1 MSCAFD
7 EGKKTCPKDKRMET
21 NPCGDGWTL
30 SSTACSDLW
39 MALTRKRHNLWEI
52 LRQRC
57 APTWEA
63 GSKPFKLPCFSLSRI
78 RVEKASN
85 MKHSNC
91 RSFKECIPFKLLC
104 LHLSH
109 TGTWNSM
116 SIGEGIIHY
125 HTKSLKHWC
134 GMQPSF
140 MSHRPGGSE
149 QIIHFGKSRRGGQ
162 GMSMARLGVKHPK
175 KMPSKLALEG
185 DMPNSCNFK
194 VTIARWVRPSYATP
208 MRGTFPKVWTS
219 TVHWGDL
226 KWDSPS

>member
-1 MSCAFD
+1 MGEHCHPQPV
-7 EGKKTCPKDKRMET
+7 EVP
-21 NPCGDGWTL
+21 
-30 SSTACSDLW
+30 DLW
-39 MALTRKRHNLWEI
+39 MALTRKKAQPLGNSAATLCSY
-52 LRQRC
+52 LRGWLQALQTSVLFFFC
-57 APTWEA
+57 V
-63 GSKPFKLPCFSLSRI
+63 KLV

-85 MKHSNC
+85 MEHSNC
-91 RSFKECIPFKLLC
+91 RLFKEYIPFKLLC

-125 HTKSLKHWC
+125 HTKSLKQWW

-162 GMSMARLGVKHPK
+162 GMSMARLGGKHPG

-226 KWDSPS
+226 KWIHHHKPKNKGEGRTCSYR